1 MTLLVACALR
11 SLLLGLL
18 VWAVLK
24 LARVRDT
31 GTETIV
37 WTFVLIVALAMPLL
51 SHYLPRL
58 VVTVPHLSAGPPLAA
73 DPQLPG
79 AHRSQPTLFWF
90 GRHGQLLLLSVY
102 VGGLLLCLT
111 RLLTGM
117 VLTLRLYRCSVP
129 VGEDWAR
136 GRRIRASASLKSP
149 ASLAQTIL
157 LPADFPS
164 WSVEKRQAVLAH
176 EAAHIARSDFL
187 VQLAASVH
195 CALFWF
201 SPFAWWLRSKLAA
214 VAESASDEAAARR
227 LNDPLRYA
235 EILLEVARGARSAP
249 LIVAMAKA
257 PLIQQRIDRLL
268 SGAPDP
274 NPSLFSRVIIM
285 SALTLA
291 ALTVASAR
299 AAVGQDSA
307 SASAPQ
313 PVHVK
318 IATRPS
324 ATTTRSHS
332 NPAAVRSREHLRRLA
347 PVDHEGVATPQT
359 QDEVSYNPRA
369 LLDPVYTASRPVVP
383 ASTVEHAGKTFYI
396 RSTERVVAEVAAAD
410 RTYRPA
416 Q

>member
-1 MTLLVACALR
+1 MMLLVECALR

-18 VWAVLK
+18 VWALLK

-37 WTFVLIVALAMPLL
+37 WTFVLIVALSMPLL
-51 SHYLPRL
+51 SRYLPRL
-58 VVTVPHLSAGPPLAA
+58 IVVVPHLSAASPLSA
-73 DPQLPG
+73 DPQLAG
-79 AHRSQPTLFWF
+79 AHQTQPTLFRF
-90 GRHGQLLLLSVY
+90 GRHGQFLLLSVY
-102 VGGLLLCLT
+102 VGGLLLCLA
-111 RLLTGM
+111 RLITGM

-129 VGEDWAR
+129 VWEDWAQ
-136 GRRIRASASLKSP
+136 GRRIRASAALKSP

-157 LPADFPS
+157 LPADFSS
-164 WSVEKRQAVLAH
+164 WSAEKRQAVLAH
-176 EAAHIARSDFL
+176 EAAHIARGDFL

-214 VAESASDEAAARR
+214 VAESASDEAAARG

-235 EILLEVARGARSAP
+235 EILLEVAHGARSAT
-249 LIVAMAKA
+249 LIVAMARP

-268 SGAPDP
+268 SGAPGT
-274 NPSLFSRVIIM
+274 NLSVRSQVMVM
-285 SALTLA
+285 SALTLV

-299 AAVGQDSA
+299 AGVGQDSA

-313 PVHVK
+313 PVHVRVAAK
-318 IATRPS
+318 TS
-324 ATTTRSHS
+324 ATTTSHTNS
-332 NPAAVRSREHLRRLA
+332 VAIRNRERTRRPAVGHK
-347 PVDHEGVATPQT
+347 VVASPQT

-369 LLDPVYTASRPVVP
+369 LLDPVYSASRPVVP

-396 RSTERVVAEVAAAD
+396 RSTESVIAEVSAAD
-410 RTYRPA
+410 RTYRSA

>member
-1 MTLLVACALR
+1 MTLLVTCALR

-37 WTFVLIVALAMPLL
+37 WTFVLIVALSMPLL
-51 SHYLPRL
+51 NHYLPRL
-58 VVTVPHLSAGPPLAA
+58 VVTVPHLAAGPPLAA
-73 DPQLPG
+73 DPQRAG
-79 AHRSQPTLFWF
+79 AHQSQPPLFWF
-90 GRHGQLLLLSVY
+90 GRHGQLLLPSVY

-129 VGEDWAR
+129 VGDDWAR
-136 GRRIRASASLKSP
+136 GRRIRASAALKSP

-164 WSVEKRQAVLAH
+164 WSAEKRQAVLAH
-176 EAAHIARSDFL
+176 EAAHIARGDFL

-257 PLIQQRIDRLL
+257 PLIQRRIDRLL

-274 NPSLFSRVIIM
+274 NLSLFSRVIVM

-307 SASAPQ
+307 SASAPR
-313 PVHVK
+313 PAHVK
-318 IATRPS
+318 VATRTS
-324 ATTTRSHS
+324 ATTPRSHS
-332 NPAAVRSREHLRRLA
+332 NPASVRNRERIRRPTPA
-347 PVDHEGVATPQT
+347 GQQVVATPQT

-396 RSTERVVAEVAAAD
+396 RSTERVVAEVAATD